1 MYSKSKTMK
10 YTQQAPTDD
19 WSNIDQLIK
28 NSETNLNHLKSID
41 RTQAEKGEGLLYRY
55 FHRPVA
61 DGRAW
66 YQVTKVTARTA
77 TVTLCD
83 GICLDD
89 YCDSLLG
96 EENTLPRN
104 MVEQLVSSRIAMEK
118 LFSR

>member
-1 MYSKSKTMK
+1 MRYI
-10 YTQQAPTDD
+10 QQHPTDD
-19 WSNIDQLIK
+19 WSDIDKTIA
-28 NSETNLNHLKSID
+28 NSELNLKHLQDID
-41 RTQAEKGEGLLYRY
+41 KAQEEKGEPLLFRY
-55 FHRPVA
+55 FHRGVA

-83 GICLDD
+83 GICLDN

-104 MVEQLVSSRIAMEK
+104 MVEQLVNSRIALEK
-118 LFSR
+118 LFAR